1 MDSEGPLLEQ
11 LLHHLAETPDDF
23 LAAPRIGAGGRVVV
37 AAVISDLARAF
48 HLELSPGELA
58 RFDGNDPKRDTAR
71 LSVALLLCWVL
82 HSDGFAGRTLTRA
95 ALQELLG
102 DTAAALAQHASP
114 RTYVHDP
121 DRREELA
128 RLALAAFGL
137 RPAGESKAQAADRL
151 AGISG
156 VERARVLKASRAA
169 EERARAIREALARKA
184 AEESADKWT
193 RE

>member
-1 MDSEGPLLEQ
+1 MDSEGPPLEQ
-11 LLHHLAETPDDF
+11 LIHHIAETPEDF
-23 LAAPRIGAGGRVVV
+23 LAAPRIGAGGVVVV
-37 AAVISDLARAF
+37 AAVISDLARTF
-48 HLELSPGELA
+48 HIDLPPGELA
-58 RFDGNDPKRDTAR
+58 RFDGKEPKRDAAR
-71 LSVALLLCWVL
+71 LSVALLLCWAL
-82 HSDGFAGRTLTRA
+82 RSEGLAGRGLKRVA
-95 ALQELLG
+95 FLELLG
-102 DTAAALAQHASP
+102 DTAAALSLHASP
-114 RTYVHDP
+114 QTYVQDP

-137 RPAGESKAQAADRL
+137 RPAGESKAQASDRL

-169 EERARAIREALARKA
+169 EERARAIRDALARKA